1 MMKNIYWFYPQVI
14 SQVHV
19 MVFNIYQFQY
29 QVLFCENE
37 NQMDFKYRD
46 LQNRI
51 LTKSGRLAPYKEKY
65 KKMFS
70 F

>member
-1 MMKNIYWFYPQVI
+1 M

-19 MVFNIYQFQY
+19 VVFNINQFQY
-29 QVLFCENE
+29 QVSLCDNE
-37 NQMDFKYRD
+37 NQMDFKNRD
-46 LQNRI
+46 LQNWI

>member
-1 MMKNIYWFYPQVI
+1 M

-19 MVFNIYQFQY
+19 VFFNLYQFQY
-29 QVLFCENE
+29 QVSLRNNE
-37 NQMDFKYRD
+37 NQMNFKYRD

-51 LTKSGRLAPYKEKY
+51 LTKSRRLAPYKEKY